1 MGHLIDDLLKLS
13 KTSRGELKV
22 ADCDLS
28 GLCVRVAGDLA
39 DLAPERRVEVAI
51 QPGMSVQADQR
62 LLRVLLENLLGN
74 AWKFTSKHAAPRIEV
89 GQTIAPDGTMAFYVR
104 DNGAGFDMAFA
115 NKLFIAFERLHTTGD
130 FEGSGIGLTIV
141 QRIIQR
147 HGGTIWAE
155 AKPEEGATFFFT
167 LQGGP
172 PCAGKT

>member
-1 MGHLIDDLLKLS
+1 
-13 KTSRGELKV
+13 
-22 ADCDLS
+22 
-28 GLCVRVAGDLA
+28 
-39 DLAPERRVEVAI
+39 
-51 QPGMSVQADQR
+51 VQADQR